1 MYYYLCVDKIYK
13 VTTLSPTIMEVENM
27 TILEDLVSSF
37 RALSWTSL
45 NHGYWK
51 SLRVHPQIH
60 INNTKH
66 AFIAKKKLPY
76 LAFISNFHGT

>member
-37 RALSWTSL
+37 TALS
-45 NHGYWK
+45 
-51 SLRVHPQIH
+51 
-60 INNTKH
+60 KH
-66 AFIAKKKLPY
+66 
-76 LAFISNFHGT
+76 H